1 MSLRARFALAFA
13 LVSAVVAGLVG
24 VLSYHAVADRTTQAN
39 DTTLTA
45 ATTALAAGQTGV
57 LGSATP
63 PADDD
68 GGGGP
73 PRGDRSRG
81 DTPGRFQMLIGRR
94 IAADGTVTVLGGR
107 PVVLPVTDAARGVV
121 GAAAAGRTDTT
132 ELTVGRDDYR
142 VLTTS
147 LGGGTGALQ
156 VAMDVD
162 LSNRLVQGMA
172 NEITVVS
179 LVVLVVAAAVG
190 WLLAGR
196 ITQRL
201 VRLTGLAEQ
210 VSARG
215 GVSGPDVEALGTPV
229 EGHDEVGRLSA
240 SFRTMVER
248 LASSREAQDRLVQDA
263 AHELRTPLT
272 SLRTNASVLRRFAE
286 LSPAAR
292 ERLVTDV
299 QGETRELSQ
308 LVDELVDLALSG
320 HTEEPEEAVALAPLA
335 ERVADRVA
343 RRSGR
348 EIVVDADDSVV
359 RGYRASLERGVG
371 NLLENAAKFDG
382 DSGEP
387 VELRVRA
394 GTTTVRDH
402 GPGILPADADR
413 VFDRFYR
420 ADAARGLP
428 GSGLG
433 LAIVRDVAERH
444 GGAAFVTT
452 PSGGGACVGFGVATD
467 RLVAD
472 DAPDGVE
479 APPAP
484 ESSPDS
490 RGAGPP
496 RG

>member
-13 LVSAVVAGLVG
+13 LVSLVVAGVMGL
-24 VLSYHAVADRTTQAN
+24 LSYHAAAERITQAN

-45 ATTALAAGQTGV
+45 ATAALAENQTGV
-57 LGSATP
+57 LASTP
-63 PADDD
+63 PPPGDDD
-68 GGGGP
+68 GGAGLGP
-73 PRGDRSRG
+73 PRNERDG
-81 DTPGRFQMLIGRR
+81 TGRFQLLVGRR
-94 IAADGTVTVLGGR
+94 IAPDGSVSVLGGR
-107 PVVLPVTDAARGVV
+107 PVPLPVTDAARSL
-121 GAAAAGRTDTT
+121 AAAPAAGRTDTT
-132 ELTVGRDDYR
+132 EISEGRSDYR

-147 LGGGTGALQ
+147 LGGGSGALQ

-162 LSNRLVQGMA
+162 LSHRVLQGMA
-172 NEITVVS
+172 NEIT
-179 LVVLVVAAAVG
+179 LTGLAVLVVAAAAG

-215 GVSGPDVEALGTPV
+215 VATGPDVEALGVPV
-229 EGHDEVGRLSA
+229 EGADEVGRLAA
-240 SFRTMVER
+240 SFTTMVER
-248 LASSREAQDRLVQDA
+248 LAAAREAQDRLVQDA

-286 LSPAAR
+286 LPPEAR
-292 ERLVTDV
+292 ERLLADV
-299 QGETRELSQ
+299 QGETRELSH
-308 LVDELVDLALSG
+308 LVDELVELALSG
-320 HTEEPEEAVALAPLA
+320 HSAEPEEPVALAALA
-335 ERVADRVA
+335 ERTAERVG

-382 DSGEP
+382 GSDTP
-387 VELRVRA
+387 IELRVRR

-452 PSGGGACVGFGVATD
+452 PSGGGACVGFGVAAD
-467 RLVAD
+467 RLVAEP
-472 DAPDGVE
+472 AARSE
-479 APPAP
+479 ASEPSEA
-484 ESSPDS
+484 
-490 RGAGPP
+490 
-496 RG
+496 

>member
-24 VLSYHAVADRTTQAN
+24 VLSYHAVAERTTQAN

-57 LGSATP
+57 LGSSDP
-63 PADDD
+63 PADGDD
-68 GGGGP
+68 GGP
-73 PRGDRSRG
+73 PRGGRG
-81 DTPGRFQMLIGRR
+81 RPDAPARFQMLVGRR
-94 IAADGTVTVLGGR
+94 IAPDGAVTVLGGR
-107 PVVLPVTDAARGVV
+107 PVALPVTDAARALA

-132 ELTVGRDDYR
+132 EITVGRDDYR

-179 LVVLVVAAAVG
+179 LIVLVVAAAAG

-196 ITQRL
+196 ITRRL

-210 VSARG
+210 ISARG
-215 GVSGPDVEALGTPV
+215 GVNGPDVEALGSPV

-240 SFRTMVER
+240 SFTTMVER

-272 SLRTNASVLRRFAE
+272 SLRTNASVLRRFGE
-286 LSPAAR
+286 LSPEAR

-299 QGETRELSQ
+299 QGETRELSH

-320 HTEEPEEAVALAPLA
+320 HSAEPEEPVALAPLA
-335 ERVADRVA
+335 RRMADRAA

-359 RGYRASLERGVG
+359 RGYRAALERGVG
-371 NLLENAAKFDG
+371 NLLENATKFDG
-382 DSGEP
+382 DSGTP
-387 VELRVRA
+387 VELRVRR

-402 GPGILPADADR
+402 GPGIRPADADR

-420 ADAARGLP
+420 ADDARGLP

-452 PSGGGACVGFGVATD
+452 PSGGGACVGFGVSPD
-467 RLVAD
+467 RLEAGS
-472 DAPDGVE
+472 APDEIE
-479 APPAP
+479 AQAAP
-484 ESSPDS
+484 EPS
-490 RGAGPP
+490 
-496 RG
+496 

>member
-1 MSLRARFALAFA
+1 VSLRARFALAFA

-57 LGSATP
+57 LGSADP
-63 PADDD
+63 PAGDGDD

-73 PRGDRSRG
+73 PRGGGGRPD
-81 DTPGRFQMLIGRR
+81 DPARFQMLVGRR
-94 IAADGTVTVLGGR
+94 IAPDGTVTVLGGR
-107 PVVLPVTDAARGVV
+107 PVVLPVTDAARALA
-121 GAAAAGRTDTT
+121 GAPVAGRTDTT
-132 ELTVGRDDYR
+132 EVTGGRDDYR

-179 LVVLVVAAAVG
+179 LIVLVVAAAAG

-196 ITQRL
+196 ITRRL

-215 GVSGPDVEALGTPV
+215 GVGGPDVEALEAPV

-240 SFRTMVER
+240 SFTTMVER

-286 LSPAAR
+286 LPPEAR

-299 QGETRELSQ
+299 QGETRELSH

-320 HTEEPEEAVALAPLA
+320 HSAEPEEPVALAPLA
-335 ERVADRVA
+335 RRMADRAA

-359 RGYRASLERGVG
+359 RGYRAALERGVG
-371 NLLENAAKFDG
+371 NLLENATKFDHG
-382 DSGEP
+382 SGAP
-387 VELRVRA
+387 IELRVRR
-394 GTTTVRDH
+394 GTMTVRDH
-402 GPGILPADADR
+402 GPGIPPADADR

-420 ADAARGLP
+420 ADDARGLP

-452 PSGGGACVGFGVATD
+452 PSGGGACVGFGVAPD
-467 RLVAD
+467 RLVVAS
-472 DAPDGVE
+472 APDEVE
-479 APPAP
+479 AQAAP
-484 ESSPDS
+484 EPS
-490 RGAGPP
+490 
-496 RG
+496 